1 MYIVEFPFIFFKK
14 WHYSI
19 FFITVREELTVLKK
33 THLLQTKIKN
43 NDLE

>member
-19 FFITVREELTVLKK
+19 FFITVREELIVLKK
-33 THLLQTKIKN
+33 NSSFTNQNQK
-43 NDLE
+43 